1 VKNFSKN
8 FEKPLDK
15 SRKVCYNI
23 YRKKEMR
30 YKTMTIFNKI
40 FNRRKQTIEIVKDI
54 KFKVVGVSQAGT
66 HITMFVTA
74 KNEAEARR
82 IAMGTNGTDSRAYT
96 TRQEGNWTT
105 RFKGIYYVV
114 RA

>member
-1 VKNFSKN
+1 
-8 FEKPLDK
+8 
-15 SRKVCYNI
+15 
-23 YRKKEMR
+23 
-30 YKTMTIFNKI
+30 MTIFNKI
-40 FNRRKQTIEIVKDI
+40 FNRRKQTIETIKSI

-66 HITMFVTA
+66 PITMFVTA
-74 KNEAEARR
+74 ENETEARR

-96 TRQEGNWTT
+96 TNHEGNWTS